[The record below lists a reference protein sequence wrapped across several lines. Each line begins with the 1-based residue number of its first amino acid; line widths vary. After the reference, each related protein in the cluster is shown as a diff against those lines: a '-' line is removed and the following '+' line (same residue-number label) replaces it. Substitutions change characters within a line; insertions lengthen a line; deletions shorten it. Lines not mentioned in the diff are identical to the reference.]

1 MNDLK
6 KIQHDIKKQIKLQQQ
21 ITALENMA
29 KQYMTNEAISRY
41 GNLKS
46 AHPELAIQVIAIIA
60 QEIEM
65 GQIKEKIDDEQFKD
79 LLIRIQKPKK
89 EFKIQRR

>member
-60 QEIEM
+60 QGIEM